1 MSDKP
6 PFISGAPKL
15 GRAAT
20 REVRKHWRCALGS
33 LRGVDRGVG
42 EVFRAVRAAGELRRT
57 VFIFTSDNGQFYGEH
72 RLRTGKVLP
81 YDEALR
87 PPLVIKAPKRY
98 RRGASRVRKVG
109 RQAGN
114 IDLAPTILDF
124 AGAQPCAGAGTCRT
138 MDGRSL
144 VPLLSR
150 SARGPSDRGLLVEYR
165 VADAGRYAT
174 CEFVGVRTRDD
185 LYVRHSRVVDPA
197 TGHCVP
203 TDQRERYDLSRDPFE
218 LHSLCPDGH
227 QCPADSRQ
235 VELEAL
241 LNRLRNCAGIA
252 GRDQPVDARPFCE

>member
-1 MSDKP
+1 M
-6 PFISGAPKL
+6 
-15 GRAAT
+15 
-20 REVRKHWRCALGS
+20 
-33 LRGVDRGVG
+33 
-42 EVFRAVRAAGELRRT
+42 
-57 VFIFTSDNGQFYGEH
+57 
-72 RLRTGKVLP
+72 
-81 YDEALR
+81 
-87 PPLVIKAPKRY
+87 IKAPKRY
-98 RRGASRVRKVG
+98 RRGAPGVRKVG

-124 AGAQPCAGAGTCRT
+124 ANAQPCAKAGNCRT
-138 MDGRSL
+138 LDGRSL

-150 SARGPSDRGLLVEYR
+150 SASWPSHRGLLVEYR

-174 CEFVGVRTRDD
+174 CDFVGVRTRDD

-203 TDQRERYDLSRDPFE
+203 TDRRERYDLSTDPLE
-218 LHSLCPDGH
+218 LRNLCPGGLR
-227 QCPADSRQ
+227 CPTDSRQ